1 VVIFK
6 DSINSNTEAIVEKLL
21 CQFEKSNEIKEAQRA
36 LINYLIVLFKGV
48 QRPEV
53 KKLFRFFN
61 VDGSLSPFKIK
72 ESLPP
77 ERAALL
83 NGFAAHYLDLD
94 DTQANLRG
102 HPGATIFSALFAVTD
117 EKDSM
122 KNLFW
127 AYVQG
132 VELAGKFGRILNPK
146 LAWRGWHTT
155 GLIGTIA
162 AAAAIGVY
170 KKFDKGQLINLL
182 SFAATQA
189 SGLEVQAG
197 SDGKPFNAGIA
208 ARNAVTAYLFVK
220 SGLTANQDPF
230 GNNRGWFKVV
240 QGVQLTA
247 RGIVQGWLDPAEIID
262 PGLWFKTHPFC
273 SAAMSSFDAAK
284 DLYQRGVRLQDCQQ
298 IIIHFPVEGDHALR
312 YKNPQTGKEGKF
324 SAEYIVWQVLTFG
337 DVKNDYFELTNVPDN
352 FKENNILF
360 TRKHDLAKKI
370 EEARPTKIDVFLN
383 DGSFFSSEVVF
394 PKGSPKNRVST
405 EELVHRLNNEIGQQ
419 SETMKKIIFNL
430 QAKAIKISL
439 TN

>member
-1 VVIFK
+1 MTDFNERI
-6 DSINSNTEAIVEKLL
+6 SNTEVITEKLL
-21 CQFEKSNEIKEAQRA
+21 QETVKNEEIKAAQRS
-36 LINYLIVLFKGV
+36 LINYLTVFSKGIKQAEIKRVLDYFD
-48 QRPEV
+48 V
-53 KKLFRFFN
+53 KTVNFPLMSRNTFF
-61 VDGSLSPFKIK
+61 V
-72 ESLPP
+72 
-77 ERAALL
+77 ERSALL
-83 NGFAAHYLDLD
+83 NGFVSHYLDLD

-102 HPGATIFSALFAVTD
+102 HPGAVVFSALFAVTD
-117 EKDSM
+117 EKDCLVDLY
-122 KNLFW
+122 K

-132 VELAGKFGRILNPK
+132 VELAGKFGKILNPK
-146 LAWRGWHTT
+146 LAWQGWHTT
-155 GLIGTIA
+155 SLIGTIA

-170 KKFDKGQLINLL
+170 KKFDKKQLINLF

-230 GNNRGWFKVV
+230 GNNRGWFKVI
-240 QGVQLTA
+240 QGIQLTT
-247 RGIVQGWLDPAEIID
+247 RGIVQGWLNPAEIID

-370 EEARPTKIDVFLN
+370 EEARPTKIDVLLN

-394 PKGSPKNRVST
+394 PKGSPKNRIST

-419 SETMKKIIFNL
+419 SETIKNIIFNL
-430 QAKAIKISL
+430 QAKVIRINLS
-439 TN
+439 